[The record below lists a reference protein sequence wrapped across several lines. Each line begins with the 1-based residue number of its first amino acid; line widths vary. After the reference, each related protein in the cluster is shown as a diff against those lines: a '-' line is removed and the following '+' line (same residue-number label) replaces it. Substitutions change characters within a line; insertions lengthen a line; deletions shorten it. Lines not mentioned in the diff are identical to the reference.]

1 MPDIAGPGHEW
12 QEEDGVTVLASDL
25 TVTSVRTVCSYCGV
39 GCGMVLDLAADAT
52 GARRV
57 VNASGAK
64 THPANSGRL
73 STVRSAACGIIRTG
87 PVASMANRETVIVGW
102 MPPNG
107 RRP

>member
-1 MPDIAGPGHEW
+1 
-12 QEEDGVTVLASDL
+12 
-25 TVTSVRTVCSYCGV
+25 
-39 GCGMVLDLAADAT
+39 MVLDLAADAT